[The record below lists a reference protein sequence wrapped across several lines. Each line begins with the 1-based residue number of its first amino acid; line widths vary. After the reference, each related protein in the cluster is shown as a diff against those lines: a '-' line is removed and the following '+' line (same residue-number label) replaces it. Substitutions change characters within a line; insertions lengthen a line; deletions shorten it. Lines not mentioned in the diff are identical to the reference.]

1 MMGIMRGSGWL
12 RGLSP
17 RRRLLFA
24 GVAFVLA
31 VSGTIAAVAAT
42 RGDSAPQDGVPAQ
55 DRLGPVLLVP
65 GYGGGRDGLLTLAG
79 HIRETGRE
87 ADVLTLNGDGTGDL
101 LGQVGVLTQAV
112 EAAYGRGAPSVDVI
126 GYSAG
131 GVVARL
137 WVARDG
143 GEHQARRVI
152 TLGAPLHG
160 ARIAAIGGALVP
172 GACPVACQQLTPG
185 SALLR
190 TLDLAPLP
198 TTLPW
203 LSVWTDKDQ
212 TVTPPD
218 SARLAGAV
226 NVPLQ
231 DVCADSQA
239 QHGDLPTDPVVTGLV
254 LRALGT
260 APLTAPAPG
269 DCR

>member
-1 MMGIMRGSGWL
+1 MGSVRDSGWW

-17 RRRLLFA
+17 RRRLLLSCVAVVIAVA
-24 GVAFVLA
+24 GTVV
-31 VSGTIAAVAAT
+31 AVAAT
-42 RGDSAPQDGVPAQ
+42 RGGSAPDSGVPAQ
-55 DRLGPVLLVP
+55 DQLGPVLLVP
-65 GYGGGRDGLLTLAG
+65 GYGGGRDGLLALADRI
-79 HIRETGRE
+79 HETGRDAE
-87 ADVLTLNGDGTGDL
+87 VLTLSGDGTGDL
-101 LGQVGVLTQAV
+101 LGQVEVLTEAV
-112 EAAYGRGAPSVDVI
+112 EAAYDRGAPSVDVI

-160 ARIAAIGGALVP
+160 AQIAAVGGALVP

-190 TLDLAPLP
+190 TFDTAPLP

-203 LSVWTDKDQ
+203 LSVWTEKDQ

-231 DVCADSQA
+231 DVCATSQA
-239 QHGDLPTDPVVTGLV
+239 QHGDLPTDPIVTGLV

-269 DCR
+269 ACT